1 MKFGD
6 RLYRLSPKYSA
17 YNVKY
22 NELKHLIKLS
32 TQGSLGAAS
41 LPVGIPAA
49 GSHRWQPLEDDLFPI
64 LRDEHNNVA
73 LFIKSKQGEIDR
85 RLAHLDTQVKIG
97 QNSVDNGPLDRP
109 VLQARRY
116 QRLVSHAEAIGLEI
130 DQLSQYTAVQKTAFR
145 KILKKYRKWTG
156 SSALQD
162 RLNAQ
167 VFSSGELAF
176 DYVLYRDRLAT
187 LSQAISALAGPMLSG
202 HQQTATN
209 RRRSSSLRS
218 SNAKDI
224 TAAANKSQL
233 ELDLALET
241 VPYGEVSGSR
251 YYWIHPD
258 NLEEAESLLL
268 RYMSVCGNR
277 SGDLSPLS
285 PPPTGSI
292 PRPVQTHLVL
302 YDNVQRYVQNTDNDR
317 PSSIAVTARW
327 TDEPLGL
334 VSLSNIVPNSTDIEA
349 IPVKRKD
356 LSAALQRSPEAGGT
370 STPRA
375 EQYSRIRSY
384 LSEHRDVK
392 PLAAAHFTRV
402 RYAGNTNSSAVG
414 TWATLDSSISFT
426 APTDVSQLG
435 VSEPT
440 AEQGELFPHAILH
453 IRWEFSRMAE
463 VARLFDTSHLAQRVE
478 DCSLNRAAIY
488 TVCKQLEQPRWRQLL
503 DTDIRKVPETL
514 VKNRLA
520 IRQPSTISTTSSGP
534 LSSDGAVEGVFSP
547 NAPGLSSATSVG
559 QGSVTDTSGAEAQQR
574 GPVSPKKSKKKKRA
588 RLAIPPPRPQDEAA
602 SQPRYWNEFDD
613 GDSDVNQEETYAIY
627 IDPNQE
633 TFPGADRFARV
644 FSSMYDSIGRGKK
657 TVISWLPIKMKAT
670 VHEDGVRSPLLSPPS
685 RLNSSDGDVES
696 SDSDTDDLANKGI
709 PQPAPRRYG
718 IFAPTF
724 RQGQR
729 LGRRQKALET
739 TLFHFYTGLIIISYV
754 LLIMAGLLENTG
766 RKKKVF
772 EVNAGVVAGV
782 SVAELGAA
790 TSVVLVCMRREK
802 LSRIHWALV
811 VSNVA
816 VIVIIGVAELIIAFV
831 P

>member
-6 RLYRLSPKYSA
+6 KLYRLSPKYSA

-32 TQGSLGAAS
+32 TQGSLGTAA
-41 LPVGIPAA
+41 LPVGIPSAT
-49 GSHRWQPLEDDLFPI
+49 SHRWQPLEDDLFPI

-167 VFSSGELAF
+167 VFASGELSF

-187 LSQAISALAGPMLSG
+187 LSQAISALTGPMLSG
-202 HQQTATN
+202 HQQTAAN
-209 RRRSSSLRS
+209 RRRSSSLRC
-218 SNAKDI
+218 SNAKEI
-224 TAAANKSQL
+224 SAAANKSQL
-233 ELDLALET
+233 DFDLALET
-241 VPYGEVSGSR
+241 VPYGDVSGSR

-277 SGDLSPLS
+277 SGNLTPISPA
-285 PPPTGSI
+285 PTGSI

-302 YDNVQRYVQNTDNDR
+302 YDNVQRYIQNTDSDR
-317 PSSIAVTARW
+317 PSSVAVTARW
-327 TDEPLGL
+327 TDEPLAL
-334 VSLSNIVPNSTDIEA
+334 VSLSKIIPNSTDVET

-356 LSAALQRSPEAGGT
+356 LSAALQRSAAAGGT
-370 STPRA
+370 CTPRE

-384 LSEHRDVK
+384 FSEHRDVK

-402 RYAGNTNSSAVG
+402 RYSGNTNSSAVG

-426 APTDVSQLG
+426 PAENSHLG
-435 VSEPT
+435 LSEPP
-440 AEQGELFPHAILH
+440 AEQAEVFPHAILH
-453 IRWEFSRMAE
+453 IRWEFSRIAE

-478 DCSLNRAAIY
+478 DCSLNKAAIY
-488 TVCKQLEQPRWRQLL
+488 TLCKELEQPKWRQLL

-514 VKNRLA
+514 VRNRLTV
-520 IRQPSTISTTSSGP
+520 RQPSTISSTSSGP
-534 LSSDGAVEGVFSP
+534 LSSDGAVEGVFTP
-547 NAPGLSSATSVG
+547 NAAGLSSATSAG
-559 QGSVTDTSGAEAQQR
+559 PSSFTDTSGAEAQQR
-574 GPVSPKKSKKKKRA
+574 ALVSFKKGKKKKRA
-588 RLAIPPPRPQDEAA
+588 RVVIPPSRAQDEA
-602 SQPRYWNEFDD
+602 SNQPRYWNEFDD
-613 GDSDVNQEETYAIY
+613 GDSDVQQEETYAIY

-633 TFPGADRFARV
+633 TFPGADKFARA

-657 TVISWLPIKMKAT
+657 AVISWLPIKMKAADQ
-670 VHEDGVRSPLLSPPS
+670 EGVRSPLLSPPS

-696 SDSDTDDLANKGI
+696 SDSDSDDLAIKGV
-709 PQPAPRRYG
+709 PPLDARRYG

-724 RQGQR
+724 RKGQR

-739 TLFHFYTGLIIISYV
+739 TLFHFYTGLIVVSYV
-754 LLIMAGLLENTG
+754 LLVMAALLQNAG

-782 SVAELGAA
+782 TVAELCA
-790 TSVVLVCMRREK
+790 TVSVL
-802 LSRIHWALV
+802 LAL
-811 VSNVA
+811 
-816 VIVIIGVAELIIAFV
+816 L
-831 P
+831 